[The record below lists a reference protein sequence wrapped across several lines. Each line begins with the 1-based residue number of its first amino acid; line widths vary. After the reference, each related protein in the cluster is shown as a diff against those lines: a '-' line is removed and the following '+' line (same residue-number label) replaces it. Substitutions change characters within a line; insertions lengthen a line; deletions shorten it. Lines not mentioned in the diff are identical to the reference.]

1 MIRRRNGV
9 DGARRNRY
17 IAGMM
22 KHWIRAA
29 GRPLV
34 MACASIAV
42 LAGGAHAQ
50 CEPIELI
57 VNGDFESPVIANNS
71 ISSGVPT
78 PWAWTTAQS
87 GFLFRGQPAAI
98 WPTAYSGSQY
108 VDIGNALGQYRLSQ
122 NFVVSRPALVRIS
135 WAASAAGTAGGSLY
149 QVLVEREG
157 GGSFVLTPILDAAG
171 PYPPVPG
178 RWKRETMEV
187 YLAPTEVSTVHRVD
201 FLPVGNA
208 TSFDTLIDDVRVELV
223 RRVEQL
229 FPGLVAN
236 LPHPEFFVT
245 FGAQAVGDG
254 PLTWHWERETT
265 PGVWHTV
272 VDGIDPVLGTVT
284 GSTTRDMVIFEPAPG
299 ITVRVR
305 GVATNPC
312 GSVPQD
318 PPWTMNVGQCNS
330 IDFNRDGLFP
340 DDLDLVDYLNVLAGG
355 PCSTT
360 RCNDL
365 DFNNDGLFPDDN
377 DLIAL
382 LRVLAGGGCNG

>member
-1 MIRRRNGV
+1 
-9 DGARRNRY
+9 
-17 IAGMM
+17 MM

-57 VNGDFESPVIANNS
+57 VNGDFESPVIADNS
-71 ISSGVPT
+71 ISTVVPT
-78 PWAWTTAQS
+78 PWAWTSAQS

-98 WPTAYSGSQY
+98 WPTAFSGSQY
-108 VDIGNALGQYRLSQ
+108 VDIGNAVGQYRLSQ

-135 WAASAAGTAGGSLY
+135 WAASAAATAGESLY
-149 QVLVEREG
+149 QVLVSREG
-157 GGSFVLTPILDAAG
+157 GSVVAGSPILDGAG

-178 RWKRETMEV
+178 RWKQETLETLLV
-187 YLAPTEVSTVHRVD
+187 PTDAGTVFRVD
-201 FLPVGNA
+201 FQPVGNA
-208 TSFDTLIDDVRVELV
+208 TSFDTLIDDVRVELL
-223 RRVEQL
+223 RRVQHL

-236 LPHPEFFVT
+236 VPSPEFIVT
-245 FGAQAVGDG
+245 FAAQAVGHE
-254 PLTWHWERETT
+254 PLTWRWERETT
-265 PGVWHTV
+265 PGVWQTV

-284 GSTTRDMVIFEPAPG
+284 GSTTRDMVISEPAAG

-355 PCSTT
+355 PCSTPM
-360 RCNDL
+360 CSDL

-377 DLIAL
+377 DLIAF
-382 LRVLAGGGCNG
+382 LRVLAGGECNG